1 MRDDLTLEHETLG
14 IAACAASLGGP
25 ELARRQ
31 VQVKSTILGTI
42 FLIVDP
48 LTPSMIQRSHGQV
61 SVVMVELE
69 HVPVRLLPSVNYKVP
84 VSLYSTVYYR
94 VPVRR
99 L

>member
-31 VQVKSTILGTI
+31 EQVKSTILGTI

-61 SVVMVELE
+61 SVVMV
-69 HVPVRLLPSVNYKVP
+69 
-84 VSLYSTVYYR
+84 
-94 VPVRR
+94 RR
-99 L
+99 QLQWLFRHTFVVQYVK